1 MLSYLKSPVKN
12 VKKYQPVNGLK
23 DLFVNVASFF
33 MNLKFDRASL
43 FFLLQNFS
51 YLQPPAVQLSRLRT
65 HLHPLDYE

>member
-43 FFLLQNFS
+43 FFAAAKL
-51 YLQPPAVQLSRLRT
+51 QLSSASCRAAL
-65 HLHPLDYE
+65 